1 MPRKGVILDF
11 GQVLK
16 QDLSKK
22 EMYWEVVREQM
33 EVMGIL
39 KAAWQQNRSQDSSY
53 LTVSMSCLCIN
64 LLKSQEVGRRV

>member
-22 EMYWEVVREQM
+22 EMYWEVVRADGSDGNSE
-33 EVMGIL
+33 GSL
-39 KAAWQQNRSQDSSY
+39 KRIEPGQFVLDIQSACPVFALIFSNPG
-53 LTVSMSCLCIN
+53 
-64 LLKSQEVGRRV
+64 E

>member
-33 EVMGIL
+33 EVMAGIL
-39 KAAWQQNRSQDSSY
+39 KAAWKQNRSQDSSY
-53 LTVSMSCLCIN
+53 LTVHVLSLH
-64 LLKSQEVGRRV
+64 

>member
-39 KAAWQQNRSQDSSY
+39 KAAWKQNSGEEKLER
-53 LTVSMSCLCIN
+53 
-64 LLKSQEVGRRV
+64 